1 MLLGRS
7 CSPGSASR
15 MFSAGAASAS
25 IASTAVPPQSTGLAT
40 TRRTSAFQNRDRRA
54 AVRRRPRKGILPLST
69 QVPSKDSAAGSAV
82 SEPRTATPTTVIAPT
97 AKPVKMSIPVRNR
110 PAREII
116 TVSPD
121 TTMAR
126 PEVAAAVR
134 SASAWLAPAARSS
147 RSRRR

>member
-1 MLLGRS
+1 MPRS
-7 CSPGSASR
+7 
-15 MFSAGAASAS
+15 
-25 IASTAVPPQSTGLAT
+25 TH
-40 TRRTSAFQNRDRRA
+40 
-54 AVRRRPRKGILPLST
+54 
-69 QVPSKDSAAGSAV
+69 VPSKDSSAGSAV

-97 AKPVKMSIPVRNR
+97 AKPVKTSMPVRNR
-110 PAREII
+110 PASEII